1 MMGRAHLIISTGV
14 TLSVMGMSE
23 VPVTLPAAAVA
34 LVSALLPDIDEPN
47 SLLVRKA
54 IPSGLL
60 RILQLAMIGAAIF
73 VVFYGK
79 EYAPWN
85 IALAGLIGVVS
96 YLPSR
101 TLRHIVMFLIGLGL
115 ISFGQ
120 GFSPWNTIAGSV
132 LIAGSLVTHR
142 GLTHTVY
149 AAAGWTGLLYF
160 ASQGKIG
167 GESLWFAGGLSYSI
181 HLLADALTNRGIR
194 PLPPFKWRIKLKI
207 MSTASKWGR
216 TVENVCI
223 VLTLVLVWYVF
234 MASS

>member
-1 MMGRAHLIISTGV
+1 MM
-14 TLSVMGMSE
+14 
-23 VPVTLPAAAVA
+23 
-34 LVSALLPDIDEPN
+34 
-47 SLLVRKA
+47 
-54 IPSGLL
+54 
-60 RILQLAMIGAAIF
+60 GAAIF
-73 VVFYGK
+73 IVFSGK

-85 IALAGLIGVVS
+85 IALAGLIGIVS

-115 ISFGQ
+115 ISFGHS
-120 GFSPWNTIAGSV
+120 FSPWNTIAGSV

-160 ASQGKIG
+160 ASKGKAG

-194 PLPPFKWRIKLKI
+194 PLPPFKWRMKLKF
-207 MSTASKWGR
+207 MSTGSKWGR
-216 TVENVCI
+216 VVENVCI

-234 MASS
+234 MAS